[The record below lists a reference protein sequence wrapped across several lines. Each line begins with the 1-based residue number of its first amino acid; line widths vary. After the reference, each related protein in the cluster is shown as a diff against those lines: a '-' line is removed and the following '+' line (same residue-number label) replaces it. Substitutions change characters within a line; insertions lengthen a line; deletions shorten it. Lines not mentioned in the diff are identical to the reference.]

1 MTISSPARSRESL
14 LSLSGE
20 WTFAATGGELCDAE
34 DGPEN
39 AGFARG
45 EKLRA
50 RYVSHRVARGV
61 VVYTWAR
68 VPGGRFDLFETAGV
82 PQGIRKAPAQ

>member
-1 MTISSPARSRESL
+1 MTSPARSQSL
-14 LSLSGE
+14 LDLTGE
-20 WTFAATGGELCDAE
+20 WTFAATGDELTDAD

-39 AGFARG
+39 AGFTRG

-50 RYVSHRVARGV
+50 RYVSHRVARGA

-82 PQGIRKAPAQ
+82 PQGIRKAPTQ